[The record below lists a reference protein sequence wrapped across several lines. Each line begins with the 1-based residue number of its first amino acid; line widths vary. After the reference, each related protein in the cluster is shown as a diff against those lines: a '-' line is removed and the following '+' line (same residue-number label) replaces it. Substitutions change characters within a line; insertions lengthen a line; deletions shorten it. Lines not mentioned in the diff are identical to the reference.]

1 MKVLEP
7 VGNDKFLTGMLGN
20 FNKKN
25 RTAKARFH
33 KIKY

>member
-1 MKVLEP
+1 MKALKSAK
-7 VGNDKFLTGMLGN
+7 NDKFLTGMFRN